1 MTASMSKP
9 CSTTRLGTWNNLRAA
24 IWMALIASML
34 ATLPSLAQEQA
45 RVYKAGRL
53 YISVSANGETLSVTA
68 REIPRREVFKV
79 LQSVFGIEVR
89 PIEAPDEAISAEFS
103 DQSLEHGIGQLVTK
117 GSRFVIRTERER
129 AVPAEKAVKEGSRVE
144 SGDRPAKPKEGA
156 LGPPPKGKQKPAPKL
171 VKPTTDLAIKGGK
184 PVTKASIK
192 VAQAKGPK
200 VAQAGVTVPRNAVRV
215 NFILKKSGEVIL
227 TRATLVEGAVPQSS
241 AVLGSFVLV
250 VKDAAGQ
257 VRYVE
262 TQQNPLAQ
270 HSYQPNTIHDVT
282 VANEGLFGMWIP
294 RELLEREGTGLRLQF
309 FDAGKVALPAQLDPK
324 TALGALE
331 QSKPLAEIKGE
342 EVLRALK
349 EGAR

>member
-1 MTASMSKP
+1 
-9 CSTTRLGTWNNLRAA
+9 
-24 IWMALIASML
+24 L
-34 ATLPSLAQEQA
+34 ATLSAHAQGQA

-53 YISVSANGETLSVTA
+53 YVSVGSNGETLSISAKEV
-68 REIPRREVFKV
+68 PRREVFKV

-103 DQSLEHGIGQLVTK
+103 DQSLEHGIAQLVTK
-117 GSRFVIRTERER
+117 GSHFTIRTERER
-129 AVPAEKAVKEGSRVE
+129 TVSAEKAAKEGPQVE
-144 SGDRPAKPKEGA
+144 TGNRPAKPKEGA
-156 LGPPPKGKQKPAPKL
+156 LGPPPKGNQKPSPKL
-171 VKPTTDLAIKGGK
+171 VKPSTDLAIKGGK
-184 PVTKASIK
+184 PASKATAK

-200 VAQAGVTVPRNAVRV
+200 VAQTGVTVAKNAVRV
-215 NFILKKSGEVIL
+215 NFILKKSGQVIL
-227 TRATLVEGAVPQSS
+227 TRATLVEGAIPRSS
-241 AVLGSFVLV
+241 AVIGSFVLV

-309 FDAGKVALPAQLDPK
+309 FDAGKVALPAQLDEK

-331 QSKPLAEIKGE
+331 QSKPIAEIKGD